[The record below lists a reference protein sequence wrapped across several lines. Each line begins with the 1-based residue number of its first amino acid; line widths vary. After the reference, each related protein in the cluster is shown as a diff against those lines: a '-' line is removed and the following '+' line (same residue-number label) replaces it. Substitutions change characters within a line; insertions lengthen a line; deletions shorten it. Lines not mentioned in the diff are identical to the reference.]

1 MIPRIALY
9 IKLNRNGSR
18 TATLS
23 IQPIFTDLHEMANIN
38 DTNSTNGVTNG
49 AHDVQHAKALGFDT
63 FRNVVNG
70 KLVDT
75 KSHRQGIKPATSEPH
90 VDVPVS
96 TEADLDDAVY
106 AAREAFKSWSQT
118 TLEERKSKVLAYAD
132 ALEAEKE
139 GFVKLLTTEQG
150 KPVRI

>member
-1 MIPRIALY
+1 
-9 IKLNRNGSR
+9 
-18 TATLS
+18 
-23 IQPIFTDLHEMANIN
+23 MANTN
-38 DTNSTNGVTNG
+38 DTNSVTNG
-49 AHDVQHAKALGFDT
+49 THDVHHAKALSFDT

-90 VDVPVS
+90 VDVPVT

-118 TLEERKSKVLAYAD
+118 TFEERKSKVLAYAD

-139 GFVKLLTTEQG
+139 GFVRLLTTEQG